1 MVQQIINNK
10 NNRDMLIKDM
20 KYSYNDITIVPAPI
34 TTVEHRAD
42 CNPYLNDG
50 MLPIFTAPMSSVVN
64 EENFHLFEKEKINA
78 ILPRSFS
85 FEKRMEYALNGKWA
99 AFSLQEFENN
109 FLTPP
114 TEGSTTTPKVLIDIA
129 NGHMQKLYDL
139 VRQSKKNWDNI
150 IIMIGNIANP
160 LTYKEVVDCGADY
173 VRLSVGAGMGCITSS
188 NTSIHYPL
196 ASLIQ
201 ETYLI
206 KKEISET
213 NGVSMDSLPKIIAD
227 GGVRNYSDVIKALAL
242 GADYVMIGGVFS
254 ALIESAAKM
263 YFEDKEVLPLSRH
276 KVIEHNGM
284 FTITDKETNKLY
296 SANELKKRFYGMA
309 SKQGQIDMFGKK
321 QKTAEGIVRYINV
334 TTNLNKWVE
343 NMIAYMQSAMSYTN
357 IFRVSDFD
365 TVTTIVIS
373 TNTYV
378 SVNK

>member
-1 MVQQIINNK
+1 
-10 NNRDMLIKDM
+10 MLIKDM

-34 TTVEHRAD
+34 TTVEHRSD

-50 MLPIFTAPMSSVVN
+50 MLPIFTAPMTSVVC
-64 EENFHLFEKEKINA
+64 EDNFELFESNKINA
-78 ILPRSFS
+78 ILPRS
-85 FEKRMEYALNGKWA
+85 YAFDTRKEFALKGKWA
-99 AFSLQEFENN
+99 AFSLQEFESN
-109 FLTPP
+109 FI
-114 TEGSTTTPKVLIDIA
+114 EKIENEVAPKILIDIA

-139 VRQSKKNWDNI
+139 VRQSKDNWGEKNI

-173 VRLSVGAGMGCITSS
+173 VRCSIGSGAGCITSTQ
-188 NTSIHYPL
+188 TSIHYPL

-201 ETYLI
+201 ETYLV
-206 KKEISET
+206 KKQISEQE
-213 NGVSMDSLPKIIAD
+213 GVSMDSLPKIIAD

-242 GADYVMIGGVFS
+242 GADYVMIGSLLSSLV
-254 ALIESAAKM
+254 ESAAKT
-263 YFEDKEVLPLSRH
+263 YLDDYEVLPLSRH
-276 KVIEHNGM
+276 KVVEHDGI
-284 FTITDKETNKLY
+284 FTITDKENGKLY
-296 SANELKKRFYGMA
+296 SSNDLKKLYYGMA
-309 SKQGQIDMFGKK
+309 SKQGQIDMFGSK
-321 QKTAEGIVRYINV
+321 QKTAEGIIRYIKV

-343 NMIAYMQSAMSYTN
+343 NMIAYLQSAMSYTN